1 MDRCESISDEN
12 PLPAKAAEG
21 GEEEAEARKAEKEEE
36 ADQTNHLT
44 EKIDKWADQRN
55 FLGENYSE
63 EQFVLD
69 ADNVDIGRRAV
80 PTLQIS
86 MHSLGVQ
93 GRPPVQAFAL
103 DSVRPSAVWT
113 MGFLSQIRC

>member
-1 MDRCESISDEN
+1 MDKCESISDEN

-63 EQFVLD
+63 EPFVLD

-86 MHSLGVQ
+86 MHSLRVRVQ
-93 GRPPVQAFAL
+93 PLVHTFAL